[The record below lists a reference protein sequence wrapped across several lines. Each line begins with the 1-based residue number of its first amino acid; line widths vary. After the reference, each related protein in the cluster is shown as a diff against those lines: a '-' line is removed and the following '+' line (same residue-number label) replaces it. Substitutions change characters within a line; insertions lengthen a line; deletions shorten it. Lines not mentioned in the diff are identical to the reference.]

1 MFYFHTGDAG
11 ESMTGYPD
19 RGVHVLRSRISNTT
33 NEDDNVRNTIVQ
45 YKNSWRGR
53 LMHAALHNPQSN
65 TPNGFPSALC
75 LRPLPFSVTLTER
88 ENAFLGTPV
97 AGAAPSSAKCASS
110 TIAFS
115 AHAMRLPSPKTAAL
129 SHVTVPPD
137 ATQRAGLQGPHA
149 ARTQTGRAAPALG
162 RRL

>member
-1 MFYFHTGDAG
+1 M
-11 ESMTGYPD
+11 
-19 RGVHVLRSRISNTT
+19 
-33 NEDDNVRNTIVQ
+33 
-45 YKNSWRGR
+45 
-53 LMHAALHNPQSN
+53 MHARSTPQSN
-65 TPNGFPSALC
+65 QTLNGFPYYYKHSTDFHTTL
-75 LRPLPFSVTLTER
+75 LPIKHSTDFHHFDVIGLPFSATLTEW

-110 TIAFS
+110 AIAFS
-115 AHAMRLPSPKTAAL
+115 PQHTRCGCQVPIEVPIEVPRLLPS
-129 SHVTVPPD
+129 HQVTVPPD